1 MQSTPHQLKT
11 WYHWLCTMLLGFMIV
26 SMSACN
32 AQTQDANAPQ
42 NKVVPKP
49 PVGTNI
55 GLTLTGYNY
64 TNRYIDT
71 FEVNGQGGGNLF
83 VSGPNGGGGKSVCC
97 VNYVTGPGAWKV
109 TVRWQADACV
119 YNDYTDAEGGE
130 HHRMHSYFKEAR
142 VEVDPKVPDHPGYF
156 EVHIYPDGHV
166 EAAITE
172 NESPPRLILSKNR
185 EDNSEYPRCPN
196 GKKPKE

>member
-11 WYHWLCTMLLGFMIV
+11 LYHWLCTMLLGFMIV

-32 AQTQDANAPQ
+32 AQTPDANAPQ
-42 NKVVPKP
+42 NKVAPKP
-49 PVGTNI
+49 PVGTSI

-64 TNRYIDT
+64 TNRYINT

-83 VSGPNGGGGKSVCC
+83 VSDSHSGGGGSVCC
-97 VNYVTGPGAWKV
+97 VSYITGPGVWKV
-109 TVRWQADACV
+109 TVRWQTAACT
-119 YNDYTDAEGGE
+119 YNERTSGGE
-130 HHRMHSYFKEAR
+130 RFYDIYSFFKEAR

-172 NESPPRLILSKNR
+172 AASPPRLILSEDR
-185 EDNSEYPRCPN
+185 EDKSHYPRCPN